1 MKTPPDDF
9 EQALQQLSLRE
20 LPAHWKQEILT
31 QAENA
36 PKPLLQ
42 PNRLLYT
49 AFAAAW
55 AVILTLNLLTPKP
68 ENLPQTQTAP
78 IFAPNSLF
86 ALHQHPDLL
95 LP

>member
-1 MKTPPDDF
+1 MKTPPDDCGH
-9 EQALQQLSLRE
+9 ALKQLSRRE
-20 LPAHWKQEILT
+20 LPAHLKQEILT

-36 PKPLLQ
+36 PKPFWR

-55 AVILTLNLLTPKP
+55 AVIPTLNILTPKP
-68 ENLPQTQTAP
+68 VNLPLAQITP
-78 IFAPNSLF
+78 VFAPNSLF
-86 ALHQHPDLL
+86 AIHQHPDLL

>member
-9 EQALQQLSLRE
+9 EHALQQLSLRE

-36 PKPLLQ
+36 PKPFWQ

-68 ENLPQTQTAP
+68 ENLPQAQTTP
-78 IFAPNSLF
+78 VFAPNSLF
-86 ALHQHPDLL
+86 ALHQHPDLI